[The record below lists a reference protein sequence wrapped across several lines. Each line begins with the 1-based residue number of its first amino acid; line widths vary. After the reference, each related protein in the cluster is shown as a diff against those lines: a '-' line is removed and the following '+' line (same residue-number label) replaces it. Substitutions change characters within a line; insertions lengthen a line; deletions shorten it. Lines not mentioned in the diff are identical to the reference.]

1 MNMKP
6 LYKHITTSLCGMLAV
21 TATVKAQ
28 SHIDQGFG
36 LGYTLSSVKINAL
49 STKGTAYMKSDISLR
64 LHTAGLVYMIR
75 KDLLHWKGGSI
86 SLGAPV
92 MGGFSWSSRYRST
105 DTDGTNTYHYQDTL
119 SGTSWAF
126 DVPVV
131 ADLNIGMHS
140 ASDDTRSSFG
150 LYVGAG
156 YAYSFTKVRTT
167 VGKLHYDGYEPLL
180 RAGIRWGSA
189 WERRWCLA
197 FSVRGNWNSGTNKTY
212 GLQLL
217 KEL

>member
-1 MNMKP
+1 MKA
-6 LYKHITTSLCGMLAV
+6 LYKSITALLCGLLAV
-21 TATVKAQ
+21 TAAVKAQ
-28 SHIDQGFG
+28 SHIDQAFG
-36 LGYTLSSVKINAL
+36 LGYTRSSVNITAL
-49 STKGTAYMKSDISLR
+49 ATKGTAYMKSDMSLR
-64 LHTAGLVYMIR
+64 LHTMGLVYMVR

-86 SLGAPV
+86 SLGAPI
-92 MGGFSWSSRYRST
+92 MGGFSWTSRYRST

-119 SGTSWAF
+119 SGTNWAF

-140 ASDDTRSSFG
+140 ASDETRSSFG

-156 YAYSFTKVRTT
+156 YAYSLTKIRTT
-167 VGKLHYDGYEPLL
+167 VGNLHYGGYEPLL

-197 FSVRGNWNSGTNKTY
+197 FSVRGNWNNGANKTY